1 MWKSHIDQLI
11 QMDDSQ
17 QKKPTEEMHSDK
29 EAMIQFPLNEAAND
43 TEPVNDES
51 VTDSIPTLTG
61 ILVEYKYIAIPPDRI
76 THN

>member
-1 MWKSHIDQLI
+1 
-11 QMDDSQ
+11 MDDSQ

-51 VTDSIPTLTG
+51 VTDSTPTLIG
-61 ILVEYKYIAIPPDRI
+61 ILEE
-76 THN
+76 